1 MHSMESIQPSA
12 FPACNADETHM
23 SDSDNTQNE
32 INLQRR
38 RVLLG
43 MGVAGAALAGSALS
57 CPAMAA
63 SGAANAQVTQAPSS
77 DKTQDHHEFHGQHQN
92 GIVTP
97 RPAAGMLV
105 SFDVLATDRADLER
119 LFRTLNER
127 IAFLTKGGPV
137 TQVDPKLPPTDSGIL
152 GPVVTPDNLT
162 VTVSVGESLFD
173 ERYGLGNVKPKH
185 LSRMQGF
192 PNDALEPA
200 FCHGDLSLQFC
211 ANTADT
217 NIHALRDI
225 VKNLPD
231 LLLVRW
237 KQEGTVPPQAP
248 TKPGVPPQSARNF
261 LGFRDGSANPD
272 SNDNTLMN
280 SIVWVQPGSD
290 EPKWAVDGSYQAV
303 RIIRNFVERWDRTP
317 LQEQQSIFGRNKAS
331 GAPMDGHHETDV
343 PDYSKDPEGKVT
355 KLDAH
360 IRLAN
365 PRTAETSKNLILRRP
380 FNYSNGVNKNG
391 QLDMGLLFICYQS
404 NLENGFIAVQT
415 RLNGEPLEEYLKP
428 IGGGYFFTL
437 PGVRDD
443 KDFIGRSL
451 LNAAAPLTRT

>member
-1 MHSMESIQPSA
+1 
-12 FPACNADETHM
+12 
-23 SDSDNTQNE
+23 
-32 INLQRR
+32 
-38 RVLLG
+38 
-43 MGVAGAALAGSALS
+43 
-57 CPAMAA
+57 
-63 SGAANAQVTQAPSS
+63 
-77 DKTQDHHEFHGQHQN
+77 
-92 GIVTP
+92 
-97 RPAAGMLV
+97 
-105 SFDVLATDRADLER
+105 
-119 LFRTLNER
+119 
-127 IAFLTKGGPV
+127 
-137 TQVDPKLPPTDSGIL
+137 
-152 GPVVTPDNLT
+152 

-173 ERYGLGNVKPKH
+173 ERYGLSSVKPKH

-272 SNDNTLMN
+272 SNDDTLMN

>member
-1 MHSMESIQPSA
+1 
-12 FPACNADETHM
+12 M
-23 SDSDNTQNE
+23 SDSPHTPNE
-32 INLQRR
+32 FNLQRR
-38 RVLLG
+38 RILMG
-43 MGVAGAALAGSALS
+43 MGVAGAALAGGALS

-63 SGAANAQVTQAPSS
+63 ANPANAQVTQAPSS
-77 DKTQDHHEFHGQHQN
+77 DKTQDHHDFHGQHQN

-105 SFDVLATDRADLER
+105 AFDVLATDREGLER
-119 LFRTLNER
+119 LMRTLNER
-127 IAFLTKGGPV
+127 IAFLMKGGPV
-137 TQVDPKLPPTDSGIL
+137 AQVDPKLPPVDSGIL
-152 GPVVTPDNLT
+152 GPVVSPDNLT
-162 VTVSVGESLFD
+162 ITVSVGESLFD
-173 ERYGLGNVKPKH
+173 ERFALAKIKPKH

-192 PNDALEPA
+192 PNDALDPA
-200 FCHGDLSLQFC
+200 QCHGDLSLQFC

-225 VKNLPD
+225 VKNMPD

-248 TKPGVPPQSARNF
+248 AKPGEPAQSARNF

-272 SNDNTLMN
+272 SNDNTAMN
-280 SIVWVQPGSD
+280 QIVWVQPDSG
-290 EPKWAVDGSYQAV
+290 EPQWAVNGSYQAV

-317 LQEQQSIFGRNKAS
+317 LQEQESIFGRNKAS
-331 GAPMDGHHETDV
+331 GAPMDGARETDV
-343 PDYSKDPEGKVT
+343 PDYSKDPHGKVT

-365 PRTAETSKNLILRRP
+365 PRTAQTRNSLILRRP

-391 QLDMGLLFICYQS
+391 QLDMGLLFICYQRD
-404 NLENGFIAVQT
+404 LEQGFIAVQT

-428 IGGGYFFTL
+428 VGGGYFFTL
-437 PGVRDD
+437 PGVRDEQ
-443 KDFIGRSL
+443 DFIGRSL
-451 LNAAAPLTRT
+451 LDAATRT

>member
-1 MHSMESIQPSA
+1 
-12 FPACNADETHM
+12 M
-23 SDSDNTQNE
+23 SDSEHTSNSFNQ
-32 INLQRR
+32 QRR
-38 RVLLG
+38 RILMG
-43 MGVAGAALAGSALS
+43 MGVAGAALAGGALS
-57 CPAMAA
+57 CPALAA
-63 SGAANAQVTQAPSS
+63 GHAADAQVTQAPSS
-77 DKTQDHHEFHGQHQN
+77 DRTLDHHGFHGQHQN

-105 SFDVLATDRADLER
+105 AFDVLATDRQDLER

-127 IAFLTKGGPV
+127 IAFLMKGGAVP
-137 TQVDPKLPPTDSGIL
+137 QVDPKLPPVDSGIL

-173 ERYGLGNVKPKH
+173 ERFGLSQVKPKR

-192 PNDALEPA
+192 PNDALEPGQ
-200 FCHGDLSLQFC
+200 CHGDLSLQFC

-248 TKPGVPPQSARNF
+248 AKPGVPAQSARNF

-272 SNDNTLMN
+272 SNDNTTMN
-280 SIVWVQPGSD
+280 RIVWVQPDSD
-290 EPKWAVDGSYQAV
+290 EPRWAVNGSYQAV

-317 LQEQQSIFGRNKAS
+317 LQEQESIFGRSKAS
-331 GAPMDGHHETDV
+331 GAPLDGTRESDV
-343 PDYSKDPEGKVT
+343 PDYSQDPHRKVT
-355 KLDAH
+355 RMDAH

-365 PRTAETSKNLILRRP
+365 PRTAQTRNSLILRRP

-391 QLDMGLLFICYQS
+391 QLDMGLLFICYQAD
-404 NLENGFIAVQT
+404 LEKGFITVQT

-428 IGGGYFFTL
+428 VGGGYFFTL
-437 PGVRDD
+437 PGATGDD
-443 KDFIGRSL
+443 DFIGRSL
-451 LNAAAPLTRT
+451 LAAASQNKTA

>member
-1 MHSMESIQPSA
+1 
-12 FPACNADETHM
+12 M
-23 SDSDNTQNE
+23 SDSPHTPNE
-32 INLQRR
+32 FNLQRR
-38 RVLLG
+38 RILMG
-43 MGVAGAALAGSALS
+43 MGVAGAALAGGALS

-63 SGAANAQVTQAPSS
+63 ANPANAQVTQAPSS
-77 DKTQDHHEFHGQHQN
+77 DKTQDHHDFHGQHQN

-105 SFDVLATDRADLER
+105 AFDVLATDREGLER
-119 LFRTLNER
+119 LLRTLNER
-127 IAFLTKGGPV
+127 IAFLMKGGPV
-137 TQVDPKLPPTDSGIL
+137 AQVDPKLPPVDSGIL
-152 GPVVTPDNLT
+152 GPVVSPDNLT
-162 VTVSVGESLFD
+162 ITVSVGDSLFD
-173 ERYGLGNVKPKH
+173 ERFALAKIKPKH

-192 PNDALEPA
+192 PNDALDPA
-200 FCHGDLSLQFC
+200 QCHGDLSLQFC

-225 VKNLPD
+225 VKNMPD

-248 TKPGVPPQSARNF
+248 VKPGEPAQSARNF

-272 SNDNTLMN
+272 SNDNTAMN
-280 SIVWVQPGSD
+280 QIVWVQPDSG
-290 EPKWAVDGSYQAV
+290 EPQWAVNGSYQAV

-317 LQEQQSIFGRNKAS
+317 LQEQESIFGRNKAS
-331 GAPMDGHHETDV
+331 GAPMDGARETDV
-343 PDYSKDPEGKVT
+343 PDYSKDPHGKVT

-365 PRTAETSKNLILRRP
+365 PRTAQTRNSLILRRP

-391 QLDMGLLFICYQS
+391 QLDMGLLFICYQRD
-404 NLENGFIAVQT
+404 LEQGFIAVQT

-428 IGGGYFFTL
+428 VGGGYFFTL
-437 PGVRDD
+437 PGVRDEQ
-443 KDFIGRSL
+443 DFIGRSL
-451 LNAAAPLTRT
+451 LDAATRT

>member
-1 MHSMESIQPSA
+1 
-12 FPACNADETHM
+12 M

-173 ERYGLGNVKPKH
+173 ERYGLGSVKPKH

-451 LNAAAPLTRT
+451 LSAAAPLTRT

>member
-1 MHSMESIQPSA
+1 
-12 FPACNADETHM
+12 M
-23 SDSDNTQNE
+23 SDSPHTPNE
-32 INLQRR
+32 FNLQRR
-38 RVLLG
+38 RILMG
-43 MGVAGAALAGSALS
+43 MGVAGAALAGGALS

-63 SGAANAQVTQAPSS
+63 ANPANAQVTQAPSS
-77 DKTQDHHEFHGQHQN
+77 DKTQDHHDFHGQHQN

-105 SFDVLATDRADLER
+105 AFDVLATDREGLER
-119 LFRTLNER
+119 LLRTLNER
-127 IAFLTKGGPV
+127 IAFLMKGGPV
-137 TQVDPKLPPTDSGIL
+137 AQVDPKLPPVDSGIL
-152 GPVVTPDNLT
+152 GPVVSPDNLT
-162 VTVSVGESLFD
+162 ITVSVGDSLFD
-173 ERYGLGNVKPKH
+173 ERFALAKIKPKH

-192 PNDALEPA
+192 PNDALDPA
-200 FCHGDLSLQFC
+200 QCHGDLSLQFC

-248 TKPGVPPQSARNF
+248 AKPGEPAQSARNF

-272 SNDNTLMN
+272 SNDNTAMN
-280 SIVWVQPGSD
+280 QIVWVQPDSG
-290 EPKWAVDGSYQAV
+290 EPQWAVNGSYQAV

-317 LQEQQSIFGRNKAS
+317 LQEQESIFGRNKAS
-331 GAPMDGHHETDV
+331 GAPMDGARETDV
-343 PDYSKDPEGKVT
+343 PDYSKDPHGKVT

-365 PRTAETSKNLILRRP
+365 PRTAQTRNSLILRRP

-391 QLDMGLLFICYQS
+391 QLDMGLLFICYQRD
-404 NLENGFIAVQT
+404 LEQGFIAVQT

-428 IGGGYFFTL
+428 VGGGYFFTL
-437 PGVRDD
+437 PGVRDEQ
-443 KDFIGRSL
+443 DFIGRSL
-451 LNAAAPLTRT
+451 LDTATRT

>member
-12 FPACNADETHM
+12 FPACNADETYM

-57 CPAMAA
+57 CPALAA

-365 PRTAETSKNLILRRP
+365 PRTAETSKSLILRRP

>member
-1 MHSMESIQPSA
+1 
-12 FPACNADETHM
+12 M
-23 SDSDNTQNE
+23 SDSHHNPDDF
-32 INLQRR
+32 NLQRR

-43 MGVAGAALAGSALS
+43 MGVAGAALAGGALS

-63 SGAANAQVTQAPSS
+63 SSGQNAQVTQAPSS
-77 DKTQDHHEFHGQHQN
+77 DKTQDHHQFHGQHQN
-92 GIVTP
+92 GIITP

-105 SFDVLATDRADLER
+105 AFDVLASDKQDLER
-119 LFRTLNER
+119 LFHTLNER
-127 IAFLTKGGPV
+127 IAFLMKGGTVP
-137 TQVDPKLPPTDSGIL
+137 QVDPKLPPVDSGIL

-173 ERYGLGNVKPKH
+173 ERFGLGPVKPKR
-185 LSRMQGF
+185 LSRMHGF
-192 PNDALEPA
+192 PNDALDPA
-200 FCHGDLSLQFC
+200 QCHGDLSLQFC

-225 VKNLPD
+225 VKTLPD

-248 TKPGVPPQSARNF
+248 GKPGEPAQSARNF

-272 SNDNTLMN
+272 SNNNTLMN

-290 EPKWAVDGSYQAV
+290 EPQWAVNGSYQAV

-331 GAPMDGHHETDV
+331 GAPMDGQHETDV
-343 PDYSKDPEGKVT
+343 PDYSKDPHGKLT

-365 PRTAETSKNLILRRP
+365 PRTPETARSLILRRP

-404 NLENGFIAVQT
+404 DLDKGFIAVQT

-428 IGGGYFFTL
+428 VGGGYFFTL
-437 PGVRDD
+437 PGVRDAQ
-443 KDFIGRSL
+443 DFIGRSL
-451 LNAAAPLTRT
+451 LTAHA